1 MKVISSLEYTAIS
14 EANKKLIAQ
23 YQKTIKELEAS
34 KRQPGITSQ
43 DIREIDESI
52 AELEALIAKLE
63 RE

>member
-23 YQKTIKELEAS
+23 YRKTVKELEAS
-34 KRQPGITSQ
+34 KRQPGVTSQ
-43 DIREIDESI
+43 DIQEIDESI
-52 AELEALIAKLE
+52 AELEAEITKLE

>member
-1 MKVISSLEYTAIS
+1 MKVISSLEYKAMS

-23 YQKTIKELEAS
+23 YRKTIKELEAS
-34 KRQPGITSQ
+34 KRQPHITSQ

>member
-1 MKVISSLEYTAIS
+1 MKVISSIKYKAIS

-23 YQKTIKELEAS
+23 YRKTIKELEAS

-52 AELEALIAKLE
+52 AELEAMITKLE

>member
-1 MKVISSLEYTAIS
+1 MKVISSLEYKAIS

-23 YQKTIKELEAS
+23 YRKTIKELEAS
-34 KRQPGITSQ
+34 KRQHHITSQ